1 MNSLLLLIIMLLSFS
16 LIYVLLNKKIDSALS
31 SQPKSI
37 NVTKSSISS
46 NEDKIETK
54 KEEII
59 KPKKEEINT
68 SKIEKIVYVPPKQ
81 SCNYTQP
88 QIQQYPQYP
97 VQQQYYPQSLLY
109 PRNVYLDYVFN
120 GYQPSHG
127 YTWDPYYGW
136 MGKNK
141 KGHEDKIINTIN
153 NNISVPSI
161 PTYSPK

>member
-1 MNSLLLLIIMLLSFS
+1 MNSLLLIIIMLLSFS
-16 LIYVLLNKKIDSALS
+16 LIYVLLNKKIDLALS
-31 SQPKSI
+31 SQPKTVNIAKTS
-37 NVTKSSISS
+37 NISK
-46 NEDKIETK
+46 EDKIE
-54 KEEII
+54 
-59 KPKKEEINT
+59 P
-68 SKIEKIVYVPPKQ
+68 KIEKIVYVPPKQ
-81 SCNYTQP
+81 SCSQ
-88 QIQQYPQYP
+88 PQYP
-97 VQQQYYPQSLLY
+97 PQYYNPPQQQYYPQSLLY

-153 NNISVPSI
+153 NNISVPSM

>member
-1 MNSLLLLIIMLLSFS
+1 MLLSFS
-16 LIYVLLNKKIDSALS
+16 LIYVLLNKKIDLALS
-31 SQPKSI
+31 SQPKTVNIAKTS
-37 NVTKSSISS
+37 NISNS
-46 NEDKIETK
+46 KEDKIE
-54 KEEII
+54 
-59 KPKKEEINT
+59 PKKEENNAP
-68 SKIEKIVYVPPKQ
+68 KIEKIVYVPPKQ
-81 SCNYTQP
+81 SCSQP
-88 QIQQYPQYP
+88 QYPQYP
-97 VQQQYYPQSLLY
+97 QYYNPPQQQYYPQSLLY

-153 NNISVPSI
+153 NNISVPSM